1 MQRGRHT
8 VFDSF
13 DLSVRPGE
21 VTGVLGSSGCGKT
34 TLLCTIVGAQTFAL
48 GTVRVLGIDS
58 GSRAL
63 RTRVSYATQ
72 AASASDDL
80 TVARI
85 LLGALLMPRDRMPG
99 ALQAVSDWLPLSY
112 AVDAVNAV
120 TACDDEWTLWKPLII
135 IVAVSI
141 VALALAAATLRR
153 RTP

>member
-21 VTGVLGSSGCGKT
+21 VTGMLGPSGCGKT
-34 TLLCTIVGAQTFAL
+34 TLLRTIVGAQTF
-48 GTVRVLGIDS
+48 
-58 GSRAL
+58 AL